1 MSLFRKQ
8 PAKMDDPELI
18 EALRGF
24 VGAFEV
30 LFHHDWDYAK
40 TMIGDEEEGGTFL
53 KPGLKDE
60 TEDWGARGELLEKY
74 RTLKSLMDARGMT
87 SDINP
92 NIERALKEYGQ
103 WKA

>member
-1 MSLFRKQ
+1 MPLFRKQ
-8 PAKMDDPELI
+8 PSKADDPELI
-18 EALRGF
+18 ESLRSF

-30 LFHHDWDYAK
+30 LFHHDWNYAK
-40 TMIGDEEEGGTFL
+40 SMIGDEEEGCTFL
-53 KPGLKDE
+53 KPGLDDE

-74 RTLKSLMDARGMT
+74 RSLKSLMDARGIT

-103 WKA
+103 WKT